1 MSDWELLRGMI
12 VGGMLGGALC
22 AGVSLLND
30 GGSREILGWLLVGTV
45 LGGLLAAFLAAQGG
59 E

>member
-22 AGVSLLND
+22 AGVALLNAD
-30 GGSREILGWLLVGTV
+30 DPRAILGWLLVGAV
-45 LGGLLAAFLAAQGG
+45 LGSLLAAFVAAQGG
-59 E
+59 G